1 MGCLFSC
8 CILAPPLPSQLHSQN
23 CDAPSEPPQQ
33 YYGNFSAYLN
43 ATGKPIF
50 FSTCNWGEDAP
61 WNWGPAIAQ
70 MFRNGAWGT
79 NDTAP
84 VLAEPFMSLAIVT
97 PLWYRPSVL
106 QSYCRSPFRLRHHE
120 RPRAAGPDHLPLWSF
135 TGSLGGQ
142 GVIDIV
148 NHVATISNASGPWAW
163 SDPDFLETGTGL
175 LSNTESATE
184 FAMWAIMGAP
194 LIVATDVR
202 NMPAWKSALLLNSD
216 IIAVNQDALRAPGF
230 RLFNTTQ
237 QTQAWAKPLAG
248 GDWAVALLNA
258 NDLFDVPVT
267 VTWDMLGW
275 STAANVT
282 VYDLFAHASLGG
294 MTAGYSTS
302 VPPHGT
308 AMVRLSLS
316 S

>member
-1 MGCLFSC
+1 ML
-8 CILAPPLPSQLHSQN
+8 
-23 CDAPSEPPQQ
+23 
-33 YYGNFSAYLN
+33 
-43 ATGKPIF
+43 
-50 FSTCNWGEDAP
+50 
-61 WNWGPAIAQ
+61 
-70 MFRNGAWGT
+70 
-79 NDTAP
+79 
-84 VLAEPFMSLAIVT
+84 
-97 PLWYRPSVL
+97 
-106 QSYCRSPFRLRHHE
+106 
-120 RPRAAGPDHLPLWSF
+120 
-135 TGSLGGQ
+135 
-142 GVIDIV
+142 DII
-148 NHVATISNASGPWAW
+148 NHVATISNASGPWGW

-202 NMPAWKSALLLNSD
+202 NMPSWKSQLLLNKD

-258 NDLFDVPVT
+258 NDVFDVPVT
-267 VTWDMLGW
+267 VTWDLLGW
-275 STAANVT
+275 PTSANVT

-308 AMVRLSLS
+308 AMVRLTRNS
-316 S
+316 